1 MGSAHTLAPDFVR
14 GTKGMWRKYVEYL
27 MKTHPD
33 KTFKELISNYD
44 KKEYAAFKKN
54 PKQFV

>member
-1 MGSAHTLAPDFVR
+1 
-14 GTKGMWRKYVEYL
+14 MWRKYDVVEYL
-27 MKTHPD
+27 MRTNPD